1 MGALI
6 LALMFMIFGARPI
19 FADEISGIKRG
30 NLFSPVTKSDDEFL
44 EVIISGKSGVSR
56 VERIVS
62 HGHVSPLGFWYDQ
75 SEWEFVAVL
84 QGNAELEF
92 ESGILGMTSGDW
104 VIIPAHVK
112 HRVSYTSENPP
123 CVWLAFFGNE

>member
-1 MGALI
+1 
-6 LALMFMIFGARPI
+6 MIPNV
-19 FADEISGIKRG
+19 KRG
-30 NLFSPVTKSDDEFL
+30 NLFSPVTKTDDEFL
-44 EVIISGKSGVSR
+44 EVLISGKSGGSR
-56 VERIVS
+56 AERIIS
-62 HGHVSPLGFWYDQ
+62 HGHVSPSGFWYDQ

-92 ESGILGMTSGDW
+92 ESGILGMASGDW